1 MQLIDS
7 HAHYD
12 DEQFDHDRDE
22 IIRRAV
28 ESGVTHIINA
38 GSNISSSRMSIE
50 LSKRHEA
57 VFAAVGVHPH
67 EASSC
72 GEDTIETLKTL
83 ASAPKVAAIG
93 EIGLD
98 YHYDYSPRET
108 QREWFAKQLELAL
121 ELNMP
126 VIIHDREAHRDVLD
140 AVKAFKSD
148 GIRGVFHCFSGGVE
162 MAREVL
168 NLGFHIGIG
177 GPLTFRNAK
186 KPAEVIRFAPMDRIL
201 IETDCPYLAPEP
213 YRGKRN
219 WSGYLPAVIEKIA
232 SIKDID
238 YNEVERLTA
247 ENAISLFNLRTYSG

>member
-1 MQLIDS
+1 MIDS

>member
-1 MQLIDS
+1 MIDS
-7 HAHYD
+7 HAHYN